1 MEKKVV
7 EGGEVE
13 GEVESCVDE
22 NGSLGRKKRIKEKE
36 KWKRN
41 DKEKIFLL
49 EGKMK
54 IMKVADSRDS
64 VADAE
69 SFGKIPESSEIQVSR
84 NDPK

>member
-1 MEKKVV
+1 MV

-13 GEVESCVDE
+13 DCVVEIGGKCVDE

-41 DKEKIFLL
+41 YNEKIFSWNQNVKIL
-49 EGKMK
+49 EGQ
-54 IMKVADSRDS
+54 IPGIESRMRK
-64 VADAE
+64 
-69 SFGKIPESSEIQVSR
+69 SFGKVPESSEIQVSR

>member
-1 MEKKVV
+1 MEVYVV
-7 EGGEVE
+7 ENWWK
-13 GEVESCVDE
+13 CVDE
-22 NGSLGRKKRIKEKE
+22 NGSLGTKKRIKEKE

-41 DKEKIFLL
+41 YNEKIFLL
-49 EGKMK
+49 EGKIK

-69 SFGKIPESSEIQVSR
+69 IFREKIPESSEIQVSR